1 MAQRGSSVSQLLIQ
15 ARSSSSGTSFIVSSF
30 SSVGP
35 YGYTPYLKRG
45 LVWLVCSPQQQQSH
59 LLPGS
64 GSGPGQ
70 PPMLPQG
77 ALREISPVFLCRIGQ
92 ETVQDIV
99 TRTME
104 IFQITRATQLPNGV
118 TQSQAVYQDRFGKLQ
133 EHLRQLALL
142 FRKLRLL
149 YERCVEMTSDLQE
162 EPSELVPYVGE
173 EIAPVRVD
181 PCSLAVNQER
191 QEVLEKVRQK
201 NQEMKIL
208 MDQMRNLLWDVNAM
222 LTLRK

>member
-1 MAQRGSSVSQLLIQ
+1 MA
-15 ARSSSSGTSFIVSSF
+15 TSLPQK
-30 SSVGP
+30 GP
-35 YGYTPYLKRG
+35 GPGMGVLP
-45 LVWLVCSPQQQQSH
+45 PQQQQQQQQQPPH
-59 LLPGS
+59 LTP

-70 PPMLPQG
+70 PPIGPNQG
-77 ALREISPVFLCRIGQ
+77 GLREISPVFLCRIGQ

-133 EHLRQLALL
+133 EHLRQLTLL

-162 EPSELVPYVGE
+162 SPTELVPYAGE
-173 EIAPVRVD
+173 EVVPVKVE
-181 PCSLAVNQER
+181 PCSSAVSQDR

-201 NQEMKIL
+201 NQEMKVL
-208 MDQMRNLLWDVNAM
+208 MDQMRNLLWDINAM
-222 LTLRK
+222 LTMRK

>member
-1 MAQRGSSVSQLLIQ
+1 MAASLPQKPGM
-15 ARSSSSGTSFIVSSF
+15 AGM
-30 SSVGP
+30 P
-35 YGYTPYLKRG
+35 
-45 LVWLVCSPQQQQSH
+45 PQQQPH
-59 LLPGS
+59 LAPPGAAS
-64 GSGPGQ
+64 AAGQ
-70 PPMLPQG
+70 QPVPPQG

-99 TRTME
+99 ARTME

-118 TQSQAVYQDRFGKLQ
+118 TQSQAMYQDRFGKLQ

-162 EPSELVPYVGE
+162 GPAEILPYVGE
-173 EIAPVRVD
+173 ELLSVKVE
-181 PCSLAVNQER
+181 PCSPAVNQER
-191 QEVLEKVRQK
+191 KEVLEKVRQK
-201 NQEMKIL
+201 NQEMKVL

>member
-1 MAQRGSSVSQLLIQ
+1 MAASLPQKPGM
-15 ARSSSSGTSFIVSSF
+15 
-30 SSVGP
+30 VGMP
-35 YGYTPYLKRG
+35 
-45 LVWLVCSPQQQQSH
+45 PQQQQQQPH
-59 LLPGS
+59 LPS
-64 GSGPGQ
+64 SAASAPGQ
-70 PPMLPQG
+70 QMPPQG

-118 TQSQAVYQDRFGKLQ
+118 TQSQAMYTDRFGKLQ

-162 EPSELVPYVGE
+162 GPTELVPYVGE
-173 EIAPVRVD
+173 ELLSLKVD
-181 PCSLAVNQER
+181 PCTHAINQER
-191 QEVLEKVRQK
+191 KEVLEKVRQK
-201 NQEMKIL
+201 NQEMKVL

>member
-1 MAQRGSSVSQLLIQ
+1 MAG
-15 ARSSSSGTSFIVSSF
+15 
-30 SSVGP
+30 GP
-35 YGYTPYLKRG
+35 L
-45 LVWLVCSPQQQQSH
+45 QQQSH
-59 LLPGS
+59 LPV
-64 GSGPGQ
+64 GPSSVAGQ
-70 PPMLPQG
+70 NPMPPQG
-77 ALREISPVFLCRIGQ
+77 VLREISPVFLCRIGQ

-118 TQSQAVYQDRFGKLQ
+118 NQSQAMYQDRFGKLQ

-149 YERCVEMTSDLQE
+149 YERCVEMTSDLTE
-162 EPSELVPYVGE
+162 GPTELLPYVGE
-173 EIAPVRVD
+173 EITTIKVE
-181 PCSLAVNQER
+181 PCGPAVNLER

-201 NQEMKIL
+201 DQEMKIL

>member
-1 MAQRGSSVSQLLIQ
+1 MAASLPPKPGMAGMPS
-15 ARSSSSGTSFIVSSF
+15 
-30 SSVGP
+30 
-35 YGYTPYLKRG
+35 
-45 LVWLVCSPQQQQSH
+45 QQQQQQ
-59 LLPGS
+59 
-64 GSGPGQ
+64 Q
-70 PPMLPQG
+70 PHMPPSSASAQAQAQQAIPPQG

-118 TQSQAVYQDRFGKLQ
+118 TQSQGLYQDRFGKLQ
-133 EHLRQLALL
+133 EHLRQLTLL

-149 YERCVEMTSDLQE
+149 YERCVEMTADLQE
-162 EPSELVPYVGE
+162 GPTELVPYVGE
-173 EIAPVRVD
+173 EPLSARAE
-181 PCSLAVNQER
+181 PCSAAVNQEKK
-191 QEVLEKVRQK
+191 EVLEKVRQK

>member
-1 MAQRGSSVSQLLIQ
+1 MAASLPQKAGMTGM
-15 ARSSSSGTSFIVSSF
+15 AGM
-30 SSVGP
+30 P
-35 YGYTPYLKRG
+35 
-45 LVWLVCSPQQQQSH
+45 PQQQQQPH
-59 LLPGS
+59 LPPS
-64 GSGPGQ
+64 AASAAGQ
-70 PPMLPQG
+70 QPPQG

-104 IFQITRATQLPNGV
+104 IFQITRSAQLPNGV
-118 TQSQAVYQDRFGKLQ
+118 TQGQAMYQDRFGKLQ

-162 EPSELVPYVGE
+162 EPSELLPYVGE
-173 EIAPVRVD
+173 ELVTIKVE
-181 PCSLAVNQER
+181 PCSAAVNQER
-191 QEVLEKVRQK
+191 KEVLQKVRLK

-222 LTLRK
+222 LTLRKY

>member
-1 MAQRGSSVSQLLIQ
+1 HRPEVNQAPAVTSCPGLMA
-15 ARSSSSGTSFIVSSF
+15 A
-30 SSVGP
+30 P
-35 YGYTPYLKRG
+35 
-45 LVWLVCSPQQQQSH
+45 PQQQQ
-59 LLPGS
+59 
-64 GSGPGQ
+64 
-70 PPMLPQG
+70 PPPG

-118 TQSQAVYQDRFGKLQ
+118 TQSHAVYQDRFGKLQ

-162 EPSELVPYVGE
+162 SPTELVPYAGE
-173 EIAPVRVD
+173 ELVPVRSE
-181 PCSLAVNQER
+181 PCSPAVIQER

-201 NQEMKIL
+201 NQEMKFL

>member
-1 MAQRGSSVSQLLIQ
+1 MATPLPQK
-15 ARSSSSGTSFIVSSF
+15 
-30 SSVGP
+30 GP
-35 YGYTPYLKRG
+35 G
-45 LVWLVCSPQQQQSH
+45 LAGMLPQQQQSH

-149 YERCVEMTSDLQE
+149 YERC
-162 EPSELVPYVGE
+162 LVPYVGE

>member
-1 MAQRGSSVSQLLIQ
+1 GGAP
-15 ARSSSSGTSFIVSSF
+15 A
-30 SSVGP
+30 
-35 YGYTPYLKRG
+35 
-45 LVWLVCSPQQQQSH
+45 
-59 LLPGS
+59 
-64 GSGPGQ
+64 PGQ
-70 PPMLPQG
+70 QPMPPQG

-104 IFQITRATQLPNGV
+104 VFQIARATQLPNGV
-118 TQSQAVYQDRFGKLQ
+118 TQSQAMYQDRFGKLQ
-133 EHLRQLALL
+133 EHLRQLTLL

-162 EPSELVPYVGE
+162 GPAEVRKEPKNVPSYFSICGE
-173 EIAPVRVD
+173 KLGKMALRLFAICVF
-181 PCSLAVNQER
+181 Q
-191 QEVLEKVRQK
+191 KVRQK
-201 NQEMKIL
+201 NQEMKVL

>member
-1 MAQRGSSVSQLLIQ
+1 YQ
-15 ARSSSSGTSFIVSSF
+15 
-30 SSVGP
+30 
-35 YGYTPYLKRG
+35 
-45 LVWLVCSPQQQQSH
+45 SPPLGQ
-59 LLPGS
+59 
-64 GSGPGQ
+64 Q
-70 PPMLPQG
+70 PPPG
-77 ALREISPVFLCRIGQ
+77 PLREISPVFLCRIGQ

-118 TQSQAVYQDRFGKLQ
+118 TQSHVMYQDRFGKLQ

-162 EPSELVPYVGE
+162 
-173 EIAPVRVD
+173 APMEVRLQLD
-181 PCSLAVNQER
+181 PGSPGFLLQDSCSER
-191 QEVLEKVRQK
+191 QEVLEVRKVRQK
-201 NQEMKIL
+201 NQEMKVL

-222 LTLRK
+222 LTLKK

>member
-1 MAQRGSSVSQLLIQ
+1 MSAPLPQKGSGQGMAGMPS
-15 ARSSSSGTSFIVSSF
+15 
-30 SSVGP
+30 
-35 YGYTPYLKRG
+35 
-45 LVWLVCSPQQQQSH
+45 QQQTH
-59 LLPGS
+59 LPPGS
-64 GSGPGQ
+64 V
-70 PPMLPQG
+70 PPQSQMPPQG
-77 ALREISPVFLCRIGQ
+77 ALREFSPVYLCRIGQ

-99 TRTME
+99 QRTME
-104 IFQITRATQLPNGV
+104 IFQITRATPLPNGV

-149 YERCVEMTSDLQE
+149 YERCVEMTSDLQ
-162 EPSELVPYVGE
+162 PGPTELIPYVGE
-173 EIAPVRVD
+173 EMTPVPVE
-181 PCSLAVNQER
+181 PCSPAVIEER

-201 NQEMKIL
+201 NQEMKVL

>member
-1 MAQRGSSVSQLLIQ
+1 MKTCSLLSQHKYLTTTHAVAMATPLPPKGPGL
-15 ARSSSSGTSFIVSSF
+15 TSM
-30 SSVGP
+30 P
-35 YGYTPYLKRG
+35 T
-45 LVWLVCSPQQQQSH
+45 QQQAH
-59 LLPGS
+59 GPPGS
-64 GSGPGQ
+64 GPAQ
-70 PPMLPQG
+70 PPMPPQG

-162 EPSELVPYVGE
+162 GPTELVPYIGE
-173 EIAPVRVD
+173 SMAPIRVE
-181 PCSLAVNQER
+181 PCSLAVSQER
-191 QEVLEKVRQK
+191 QEVLEKVKEK

>member
-1 MAQRGSSVSQLLIQ
+1 MAAPLPPKPG
-15 ARSSSSGTSFIVSSF
+15 
-30 SSVGP
+30 
-35 YGYTPYLKRG
+35 
-45 LVWLVCSPQQQQSH
+45 
-59 LLPGS
+59 LPGMPPQPQHLPP
-64 GSGPGQ
+64 GATAAPGQ
-70 PPMLPQG
+70 QPQPG
-77 ALREISPVFLCRIGQ
+77 AMREFSPVFLCRIGQ

-104 IFQITRATQLPNGV
+104 IFQLSRATQLPNGV
-118 TQSQAVYQDRFGKLQ
+118 TQSQAMYQDRFGKLQ

-142 FRKLRLL
+142 FKKLRLL

-162 EPSELVPYVGE
+162 APAELVPYVGE
-173 EIAPVRVD
+173 ELLSAKVE
-181 PCSLAVNQER
+181 PCNPAIIQER
-191 QEVLEKVRQK
+191 KEVMEKVRQK

>member
-1 MAQRGSSVSQLLIQ
+1 SQQ
-15 ARSSSSGTSFIVSSF
+15 H
-30 SSVGP
+30 P
-35 YGYTPYLKRG
+35 
-45 LVWLVCSPQQQQSH
+45 H
-59 LLPGS
+59 LPPG
-64 GSGPGQ
+64 GAPAPGQ
-70 PPMLPQG
+70 QPMPPQG

-104 IFQITRATQLPNGV
+104 VFQIARATQLPNGV
-118 TQSQAVYQDRFGKLQ
+118 TQSQAMYQDRFGKLQ
-133 EHLRQLALL
+133 EHLRQLTLL

-162 EPSELVPYVGE
+162 GPAESLQLVPYVGE
-173 EIAPVRVD
+173 EMVSVKTES
-181 PCSLAVNQER
+181 CSPAVSQER
-191 QEVLEKVRQK
+191 TEVLEINSVFQKVRQK
-201 NQEMKIL
+201 NQEMKVL

>member
-1 MAQRGSSVSQLLIQ
+1 MAASLPQ
-15 ARSSSSGTSFIVSSF
+15 
-30 SSVGP
+30 
-35 YGYTPYLKRG
+35 KG
-45 LVWLVCSPQQQQSH
+45 LAGMPPQQQQPH
-59 LLPGS
+59 LPPS
-64 GSGPGQ
+64 AAPGPGQ
-70 PPMLPQG
+70 PPMPPQG

-149 YERCVEMTSDLQE
+149 YERCVEMTSDLHE
-162 EPSELVPYVGE
+162 GPPELVPYVGE
-173 EIAPVRVD
+173 ETSSVRVE
-181 PCSLAVNQER
+181 PCSAAVNHER
-191 QEVLEKVRQK
+191 HEVLEKVRLK

>member
-1 MAQRGSSVSQLLIQ
+1 MAAPL
-15 ARSSSSGTSFIVSSF
+15 
-30 SSVGP
+30 
-35 YGYTPYLKRG
+35 
-45 LVWLVCSPQQQQSH
+45 PQQQQPP
-59 LLPGS
+59 PG
-64 GSGPGQ
+64 P
-70 PPMLPQG
+70 
-77 ALREISPVFLCRIGQ
+77 LREISPVFLCRIGQ

-118 TQSQAVYQDRFGKLQ
+118 TQSHVMYQDRFGKLQ

-162 EPSELVPYVGE
+162 APMELVPYAGE
-173 EIAPVRVD
+173 EPASIRAE
-181 PCSLAVNQER
+181 PCSPAVIQER
-191 QEVLEKVRQK
+191 QEVLEVRQK
-201 NQEMKIL
+201 NQEMKVL

-222 LTLRK
+222 LTLKK